1 MYSYEIEELI
11 ELKNH
16 LIEIQDYI
24 KIIKTSPQIDHI
36 QYKKDHFEIKTNDY
50 YTFKFKIKKYT
61 KN

>member
-36 QYKKDHFEIKTNDY
+36 LYNKDHFEMYTDDY
-50 YTFKFKIKKYT
+50 YKFKFKIKEMK
-61 KN
+61 KD

>member
-36 QYKKDHFEIKTNDY
+36 QYKKGHFEIKTNDY